1 MKFKKSIKI
10 NENNNIESIIEMFQ
24 QLGSKYN
31 VDISKLEKGIQYQTN
46 DMKITQTYKTTL
58 FETKKED
65 IIEKLKD
72 KGKITIIVIDNL
84 KKKNKKMEK
93 KIDENIKII
102 NDMENVKTQVIKE
115 EEIFKTIHSLIE
127 EAYS

>member
-10 NENNNIESIIEMFQ
+10 NENNNIEYIIEMFQ

-31 VDISKLEKGIQYQTN
+31 VDICKLEKDIQYQTN

-58 FETKKED
+58 IETKKED

-72 KGKITIIVIDNL
+72 KGKITILIIDNL
-84 KKKNKKMEK
+84 KKKNKTMEN
-93 KIDENIKII
+93 KIDENIKTI
-102 NDMENVKTQVIKE
+102 NDMKNVKTQVIKE
-115 EEIFKTIHSLIE
+115 EEIFKTINLIIE
-127 EAYS
+127 EAY